1 MQINICILKF
11 EIVGAEYCR
20 AFCPGKITAAENL
33 RGMTDSLQLFPSL
46 QHLIASLVLSQK
58 VEWKFTKTNK

>member
-1 MQINICILKF
+1 MRINICILKSK
-11 EIVGAEYCR
+11 IVGAEYCR
-20 AFCPGKITAAENL
+20 VFCPGKITAAENL
-33 RGMTDSLQLFPSL
+33 RGMTDSHQLFPSL